1 MASKIQNMKKNI
13 IFYLTAIT
21 MVATMSGCQKK
32 IDEAFAN
39 PNASVRVP
47 IETLLPG
54 IIGNF
59 VGSSAAAGSAYG
71 TANDGLYVGRYV
83 QYWAT
88 NSAGNQYDQMGGATG
103 ASDILGSVWAMHY
116 FGMGENLN
124 KMVKWGIEEEKW
136 DYVGVGY
143 AIRAWSWLTLTNM
156 HGEVIM
162 REAFRPEQLVF
173 KYDAQKDVYDTVRA
187 IARMAISYLERT
199 DGKVSQSNLAKGD
212 AFFYNGDVNKWKK
225 FVYTVM
231 ARSFN
236 HLSNKA
242 DYKADSVIKYAL
254 LGINSN
260 ADNASA
266 KFANTGITGTSNF
279 YGPYRNNV
287 GALRQTEYIA
297 NLMNGLNTRF
307 TGAVDPRAWY
317 MLRENTNNTIRGIK
331 LNKGASGLVT
341 NDQPQGFWGQTF
353 GTASAPVSDAACR
366 YIFKNGSPFPIITAS
381 ENKFIL
387 AEAYLRKGDVNS
399 ALTAYKDGISLNF
412 DMLVNDYAAGVPA
425 ARLITPTMKTTYLTN
440 PVVVPSASNLSLSHI
455 MLQKYIALYGFGML
469 ETWVDMRRFHYSD
482 LDEKA
487 GGQVYA
493 DLVMPT
499 GIDLFINN
507 SGKLTYR
514 ARPRYNSEYL
524 YNVAELE
531 RLGAL
536 ALDYST
542 KEQWFSQK

>member
-1 MASKIQNMKKNI
+1 MKKNI
-13 IFYLTAIT
+13 IFYATALAMI
-21 MVATMSGCQKK
+21 AAISGCQKK

-47 IETLLPG
+47 VETLLPG

-59 VGSSAAAGSAYG
+59 VGSSSAAGSAYG

-88 NSAGNQYDQMGGATG
+88 NTAGNTFDQMAGATG
-103 ASDILGSVWAMHY
+103 ASDLMGSVWAMHY
-116 FGMGENLN
+116 YGMGENLN

-156 HGEVIM
+156 YGEVIM

-173 KYDAQKDVYDTVRA
+173 KYDNQKDVYDTVRA
-187 IARMAISYLERT
+187 IARMAISYLDRT

-236 HLSNKA
+236 HLSNKSE
-242 DYKADSVIKYAL
+242 YRADSVIKYAQ

-260 ADNASA
+260 ADNGTA

-279 YGPYRNNV
+279 YGPFRNNV
-287 GALRQTEYIA
+287 GTLRQTEYIA
-297 NLMNGLNTRF
+297 NLMNGLNSRF
-307 TGAVDPRAWY
+307 AGAVDPRAWY
-317 MLRENTNNTIRGIK
+317 MLRENTNGTIRGIK
-331 LNKGASGLVT
+331 LNRGASGLVA
-341 NDQPQGFWGQTF
+341 NDQPRSFWGQPFAIAT
-353 GTASAPVSDAACR
+353 APVSDADCR
-366 YIFKNGSPFPIITAS
+366 YIFKNGSPYPVITAS
-381 ENKFIL
+381 ENKFML
-387 AEAYLRKGDVNS
+387 AEAYLRKGDANA
-399 ALTAYKDGISLNF
+399 ALAAYTDGINLSF
-412 DMLVNDYAAGVPA
+412 DLLTNEYAASVPA
-425 ARLITPTMKTTYLTN
+425 NRLITPAMKAAYLAN
-440 PVVVPSASNLSLSHI
+440 PLIVPSANNLSLSHI

-469 ETWVDMRRFHYSD
+469 ETWVDMRRFHYTD

-493 DLVMPT
+493 DLVVPS

-507 SGKLTYR
+507 AGKQTYR

-536 ALDYST
+536 ALDYHT
-542 KEQWFSQK
+542 KEQWFSLK